1 MDIVHRNN
9 IYMTNADY
17 WSRLGEDICYDPLFK
32 SYLDFDCGLC
42 KTFPAPVD
50 LPMFEYLRALSK
62 FLEESAAEVILI
74 AGKLHTE
81 WKGSRQDGGCKM
93 TTAKGVDSPA
103 KAQHLF
109 QWSDGDKLAK
119 CNRVDR

>member
-1 MDIVHRNN
+1 
-9 IYMTNADY
+9 
-17 WSRLGEDICYDPLFK
+17 
-32 SYLDFDCGLC
+32 
-42 KTFPAPVD
+42 
-50 LPMFEYLRALSK
+50 MFEYLRALSK

-103 KAQHLF
+103 KAQHLLRITRKF
-109 QWSDGDKLAK
+109 VIFQRMAVQWSDGAKLAK